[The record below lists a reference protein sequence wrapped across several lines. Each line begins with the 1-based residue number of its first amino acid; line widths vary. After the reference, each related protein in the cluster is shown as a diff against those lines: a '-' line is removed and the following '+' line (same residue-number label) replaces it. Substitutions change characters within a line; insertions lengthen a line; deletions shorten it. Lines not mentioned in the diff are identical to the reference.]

1 MRIIDKNGEVE
12 YLFFK
17 SPQEVDFKA
26 MLAGIEKIK
35 NNQLLSRDLIIL
47 EDARDAKAHLSLEEV
62 DQLLEL
68 MSKTANKYNSIK
80 HAVIHNNPEST
91 AIALLFEHR
100 ITNPNYKLRVF
111 YTEEAATQWLGII
124 HEFA

>member
-1 MRIIDKNGEVE
+1 MNGEVE
-12 YLFFK
+12 YLYFK

-35 NNQLLSRDLIIL
+35 DDQSLSRDLIIL
-47 EDARDAKAHLSLEEV
+47 EDARDVKAQLSLEEV

-68 MSKTANKYNSIK
+68 MSEAANNYNSIK

-100 ITNPNYKLRVF
+100 IKNLNYNLKVF
-111 YTEEAATQWLGII
+111 YTEKAATQWLGVI
-124 HEFA
+124 HEFV